1 MNTYSGVNLKSIPL
15 QNLPPEA
22 FKVVVGDG
30 GGADTDLLKLYE
42 TVPWL
47 FRGTEARAN
56 ALSGVPF
63 AIHKGTSV
71 EGDEIDAAAFA
82 FAGNI
87 PDLIYTIA
95 RDYILFAKWY
105 VWKGTNDGGRV
116 KELRRFVPSSITP
129 KYDEMAGIK
138 EFERSLKSSK
148 ITIPVDEMIW
158 LMRPSARTEL
168 GAGVSDAQVALAA
181 AGVIGNLDTYAAS
194 YFANGALMPT
204 LISTTGQV
212 QEVDR
217 TAFKSWIRRITGR
230 GAKNAH
236 SVEVIQ
242 GDFKATTLG
251 SPPKDLAA
259 PELNNIKREDIATA
273 LGVPQTVLFSQ
284 AANYATA
291 LQDDIHFY
299 DKTVR
304 PDGIRFEYA
313 LNNML
318 FHPLGYHFAFHWE
331 QMEIYQLQKSQQAQA
346 LVSFV
351 SAGVLTKDEVR
362 EELGYEAMGN
372 PTIDNQDVNISAVA
386 DTKMLPEIFGY
397 HLEQGVVSKN
407 ETRERLGLEP
417 IDDKQ
422 ENTLRQL
429 QSQMTVLQAVVN
441 TGISLDTALGL
452 VGLNIPPQPA
462 PKPDNS
468 FFGKSAT
475 DVVDNPAT
483 ADLTR
488 WQTKAI
494 KRLSE
499 GKLAKAL
506 DFESAA
512 IRPTLM
518 ASIKGALEAVK
529 DATDIKHI
537 FADAM
542 EWVSY
547 P

>member
-1 MNTYSGVNLKSIPL
+1 MNINSGVNIKSIPL

-30 GGADTDLLKLYE
+30 GAADTDLLKLYE

-63 AIHKGTSV
+63 GIHKGISI
-71 EGDEIDAAAFA
+71 EGDEVDISTFH

-95 RDYILFAKWY
+95 RDYILFAQWY
-105 VWKGTNDGGRV
+105 IWKGANPVGKV
-116 KELRRFVPSSITP
+116 KELRRFVPTSITP
-129 KYDEMAGIK
+129 KYDEMAGIE
-138 EFERSLKSSK
+138 EFERKLATKT
-148 ITIPVDEMIW
+148 ITIPVNEMIW

-217 TAFKSWIRRITGR
+217 AFFKSWIKKITGR

-236 SVEVIQ
+236 TVEVVQ

-259 PELNNIKREDIATA
+259 PELNNTKREDIATA
-273 LGVPQTVLFSQ
+273 LGVPQTVLFSN

-291 LQDDIHFY
+291 LQDDLHFY

-351 SAGVLTKDEVR
+351 TAGVLTKDEVR
-362 EELGYEAMGN
+362 EEIGYEPLEAEPPPPVTPVTETA
-372 PTIDNQDVNISAVA
+372 PTVQEPQQDAPPEEVKAHIHTPVETPVN
-386 DTKMLPEIFGY
+386 
-397 HLEQGVVSKN
+397 
-407 ETRERLGLEP
+407 
-417 IDDKQ
+417 
-422 ENTLRQL
+422 
-429 QSQMTVLQAVVN
+429 
-441 TGISLDTALGL
+441 
-452 VGLNIPPQPA
+452 
-462 PKPDNS
+462 
-468 FFGKSAT
+468 
-475 DVVDNPAT
+475 
-483 ADLTR
+483 ADLAR
-488 WQTKAI
+488 WQTVAT
-494 KRLSE
+494 KRLKE

-506 DFESAA
+506 DFESAV

-518 ASIKGALEAVK
+518 ESIKGALEAVK
-529 DATDIKHI
+529 DAADIKHI

-542 EWVSY
+542 EWASY